1 MKILAISAFHPPCH
15 SGGYELR
22 IKEIMDGLSQRG
34 HQVRMLTNRANGPK
48 KAETSAYPVLRL
60 LHNRLKARFFLHE
73 LLNDL
78 RDTRLLQREIEH
90 FQPDVIY
97 LGHTYILSKALL
109 PFLARQQTPI
119 YYDEGGSGLI
129 EAWMEHG
136 RWFRFSGDWR
146 SSFAPL
152 NWMKPLVVKLVCALG
167 EGRIFP
173 KWTWPEKMRI
183 VFNSQL
189 NQNNAAAAGVPVE
202 NSMVLHSGV
211 DTDLFSFQPR
221 EGFGDPLRI
230 ICPGRLERR
239 KGQLDAVELLH
250 ALLETGID
258 AHLTLAGAGWTDGYA
273 SEIENRIQQL
283 GLQEKVQLKSMLTST
298 ELVKEY
304 HQADVCFF
312 PSVFR
317 TGFSRT
323 PLEAMACGCIVIS
336 YGNEGSD
343 EILSE
348 EFPETL
354 FSGGDY
360 VSMIHFIC
368 DLAGHPAKVQ
378 EYTMRSRYFVERRYK
393 INDYINSIQLELSTL
408 LIKTKS
414 NG

>member
-22 IKEIMDGLSQRG
+22 IKEIMDGLAQRG
-34 HQVRMLTNRANGPK
+34 HNVRMLTNLANGLR
-48 KAETSAYPVLRL
+48 KAETSTYPVIRR
-60 LHNRLKARFFLHE
+60 LHNHMRARFFPHE

-78 RDTRLLQREIEH
+78 QDTHLLQREIEH

-258 AHLTLAGAGWTDGYA
+258 AHLTLAGAGWTEDYA
-273 SEIENRIQQL
+273 TEVEERVRQL
-283 GLQEKVQLKSMLTST
+283 DLSGKVTLKPMLTSDALSQ
-298 ELVKEY
+298 EFSL
-304 HQADVCFF
+304 ADICFF
-312 PSVFR
+312 PSVQQI
-317 TGFSRT
+317 GFSRT
-323 PLEAMACGCIVIS
+323 PLEAMACGCIVLT

-343 EILSE
+343 EILAYGLSE
-348 EFPETL
+348 LLFTQGDFTGMVRFIHDLVDHPSWVKEYSLNSTYIVDRWFRLDHYIDAVNNELLTL
-354 FSGGDY
+354 TNNARTSG
-360 VSMIHFIC
+360 
-368 DLAGHPAKVQ
+368 
-378 EYTMRSRYFVERRYK
+378 
-393 INDYINSIQLELSTL
+393 
-408 LIKTKS
+408 
-414 NG
+414 